1 MFNEAFA
8 LRQLK
13 KLTTMKNLSKSELNA
28 IMGGPSRR
36 TDADKCPNYSVNP
49 NKKTLFPIISGILT
63 K

>member
-1 MFNEAFA
+1 
-8 LRQLK
+8 
-13 KLTTMKNLSKSELNA
+13 MKNLSKSELNA

-49 NKKTLFPIISGILT
+49 ENKNKKTLFPIISGILT